1 MKLTRSELREKIM
14 IILYQIDFYQKEV
27 ISFDVKN
34 IIKEHVEI
42 DNNFVN
48 SIVFGV
54 LEKEKEL
61 DVLIEKYLKGW
72 KINRLGKTD
81 KAILRMSTYE
91 LMYYDT
97 PKIVCINE
105 AVELSKKY
113 SDDKIMKLINGVLDS
128 ILNNE
133 VKDE

>member
-1 MKLTRSELREKIM
+1 MKLTRTELREKIM
-14 IILYQIDFYQKEV
+14 IILYQIDFYQKEEIFYDTQKV
-27 ISFDVKN
+27 
-34 IIKEHVEI
+34 IKEHVEI

-54 LEKEKEL
+54 IKKQKEL
-61 DVLIEKYLKGW
+61 DELIEKYLKGW

-81 KAILRMSTYE
+81 KAILRLSTYE

-105 AVELSKKY
+105 AIELAKKY
-113 SDDKIMKLINGVLDS
+113 SDEKIIKLINGVLDS